1 MPGRGFATS
10 RAPISPPSVIHS
22 AQDGLVAS
30 ASLHSPGEAIR
41 FNFGATDFVFD
52 ADAMREE
59 YNQDRLAAIDAQ
71 PIDSSPLLLFVF
83 VCVCALW
90 QRVCLAKP

>member
-1 MPGRGFATS
+1 M
-10 RAPISPPSVIHS
+10 IHS

-71 PIDSSPLLLFVF
+71 PIDSSPLLLVCA
-83 VCVCALW
+83 VCVCVCVFCGK
-90 QRVCLAKP
+90 RVCLAKP